1 MLCTAA
7 TAKPPASRARRD
19 KYRSYGV
26 MSDGRI
32 LAESVDL
39 LRMAPLSCPKYAS
52 RSIDRSTAVIVSAPA
67 GLSPV
72 GGGYARLPPQGA
84 CGRLGVFQECAYGD
98 PHVVQVR
105 ATLYISTYCAIC
117 GLGGL
122 DHTVAQ

>member
-72 GGGYARLPPQGA
+72 GGGDAPLPPQA
-84 CGRLGVFQECAYGD
+84 
-98 PHVVQVR
+98 P
-105 ATLYISTYCAIC
+105 
-117 GLGGL
+117 LGGL
-122 DHTVAQ
+122 GVYQHRAIRFPRLIPVRG